1 VLVAQQ
7 FQIAKQV
14 LAHGVMPIVEPE
26 VNIKSADRAKSD
38 QLLLSA
44 ILEEL
49 DEIPEGQQVMLKLSI
64 PQQPGLFRPLVD
76 HPKVLRVVALSG
88 GFSRE
93 EACGELAKN
102 PGMIASFSRALLSD
116 LRAQQSDEEFN
127 RTLGTA
133 IDEIYGASTEKVP
146 A

>member
-1 VLVAQQ
+1 
-7 FQIAKQV
+7 V
-14 LAHGVMPIVEPE
+14 LAHGLMPIVEPE
-26 VNIKSADRAKSD
+26 VNIKSADRAQSD
-38 QLLLSA
+38 DMLLTA

-49 DEIPEGQQVMLKLSI
+49 DEIPDGQQVMLKLSI
-64 PQQPGLFRPLVD
+64 PAEPGKFQPLIE

-93 EACGELAKN
+93 EACHELEKN
-102 PGMIASFSRALLSD
+102 TGMIASFSRALLSD

-127 RTLGTA
+127 RTLGMA
-133 IDEIYGASTEKVP
+133 IDEIYRASTAKVP